1 MKTASP
7 VLLAQILR
15 EQLNQAVA
23 DACAHGR
30 FIPLLRI
37 VTVGNARELAVCQP
51 FYNRDSGEIT
61 IGVEVD
67 ALVPEPPPLGD
78 LAGLPDP
85 ETARAQAVAT
95 AEAGHPMK
103 GAVDD
108 MLATM
113 VDVART
119 AANPEPLVIIGQG
132 DGARKIFP

>member
-1 MKTASP
+1 MKTSP
-7 VLLAQILR
+7 LLLAGSLHHELTNAIR
-15 EQLNQAVA
+15 AARV
-23 DACAHGR
+23 
-30 FIPLLRI
+30 RI
-37 VTVGNARELAVCQP
+37 VTIGVARELVAHTP
-51 FYNRDSGEIT
+51 HYDPSTGEIT

-67 ALVPEPPPLGD
+67 ALVAEPPPLGD

-113 VDVART
+113 MDVART

-132 DGARKIFP
+132 DGARHINP